1 VLFPYVLL
9 KHFGDVCVES
19 KGTLRVVDMVKQ
31 KAEMQDY
38 SRVPTALEM
47 MYYFMDIETGKY
59 IQFSATVNLRLEF
72 RFSH

>member
-47 MYYFMDIETGKY
+47 MYYFMDI
-59 IQFSATVNLRLEF
+59 VL
-72 RFSH
+72 